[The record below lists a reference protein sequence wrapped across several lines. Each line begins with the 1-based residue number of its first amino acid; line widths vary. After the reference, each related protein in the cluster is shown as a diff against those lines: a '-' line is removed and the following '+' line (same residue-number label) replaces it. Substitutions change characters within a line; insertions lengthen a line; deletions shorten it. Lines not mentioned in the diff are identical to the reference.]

1 MIKHFIYNIIMSGAS
16 GLSAAK
22 RRRAGSNI
30 SLDNNSNNNNNRG
43 NNGNN
48 GNDTR
53 LRIQDVVIDHE
64 RRIQDFEKIFTDNEN
79 IVMNNSDNDT
89 EYNAKINTRLDEIE
103 NKLVPDVDDKENIEY
118 YKKKIKTMEGQ
129 IAELKKTM
137 VSIQNIAMDTSTSL
151 MEYKNSV
158 TKTK

>member
-1 MIKHFIYNIIMSGAS
+1 MSGAS

-30 SLDNNSNNNNNRG
+30 SLDNNNNNNPG

-48 GNDTR
+48 NTR
-53 LRIQDVVIDHE
+53 LRIQDVVVDHE
-64 RRIQDFEKIFTDNEN
+64 RRIQDFEKLFTDNEN

-89 EYNAKINTRLDEIE
+89 EYNDKINTRLDEIE

-118 YKKKIKTMEGQ
+118 YKNKIKTMEGQ

-137 VSIQNIAMDTSTSL
+137 MSIQNIAMDTSTSL

-158 TKTK
+158 TKTN

>member
-1 MIKHFIYNIIMSGAS
+1 MSGAS

-30 SLDNNSNNNNNRG
+30 SLDNNNNNSPG

-48 GNDTR
+48 NTR

-64 RRIQDFEKIFTDNEN
+64 RRIQDFEKLFTDNEN

-89 EYNAKINTRLDEIE
+89 EYNDKINTRLDKIE

-118 YKKKIKTMEGQ
+118 YKNKIKTMEGQ

-137 VSIQNIAMDTSTSL
+137 MSIQNIAMDTSTSL

-158 TKTK
+158 TKTN

>member
-1 MIKHFIYNIIMSGAS
+1 MSGAS

-30 SLDNNSNNNNNRG
+30 SLDNNNNNNPG

-48 GNDTR
+48 NTR

-64 RRIQDFEKIFTDNEN
+64 RRIQDFEKLFTDNEN

-89 EYNAKINTRLDEIE
+89 EYNDKINTRLDEIE

-118 YKKKIKTMEGQ
+118 YKNKIKTMEGQ

-137 VSIQNIAMDTSTSL
+137 VSIQNIAMDTNTSL
-151 MEYKNSV
+151 IEYKNSV
-158 TKTK
+158 AKTN

>member
-1 MIKHFIYNIIMSGAS
+1 MTKHFIYNIIMSGAS

-30 SLDNNSNNNNNRG
+30 SLDNNNNNSPG

-48 GNDTR
+48 NTR

-64 RRIQDFEKIFTDNEN
+64 RRIQDFEKLFTDNEN

-89 EYNAKINTRLDEIE
+89 EYNDKINTRLDKIE
-103 NKLVPDVDDKENIEY
+103 NKLLPDVDDKENIEY
-118 YKKKIKTMEGQ
+118 YKKKIKTMEEQ

-137 VSIQNIAMDTSTSL
+137 MSIQNIAMDTSTSL

-158 TKTK
+158 SNAN

>member
-1 MIKHFIYNIIMSGAS
+1 MSGAS

-30 SLDNNSNNNNNRG
+30 SLDTNNSESNG

-48 GNDTR
+48 NTR

-64 RRIQDFEKIFTDNEN
+64 RRIQDFEKIFNDNEN

-137 VSIQNIAMDTSTSL
+137 LSIQDIAMDTSTSL

-158 TKTK
+158 AKAK

>member
-1 MIKHFIYNIIMSGAS
+1 MSGAS

-30 SLDNNSNNNNNRG
+30 SFDNNISNSSNNNNNQG

-48 GNDTR
+48 QR
-53 LRIQDVVIDHE
+53 LRIQDIIIDHE
-64 RRIQDFEKIFTDNEN
+64 RRIQDFEKRFTDNEN
-79 IVMNNSDNDT
+79 IFINNSLDDS
-89 EYNAKINTRLDEIE
+89 EYNVKINTRLDNIE

-118 YKKKIKTMEGQ
+118 YKKKIKTMEEQ
-129 IAELKKTM
+129 ISELKKTM
-137 VSIQNIAMDTSTSL
+137 MSIQNIAMDTSTSL

-158 TKTK
+158 ANAK

>member
-1 MIKHFIYNIIMSGAS
+1 MSGAS

-30 SLDNNSNNNNNRG
+30 SLDNNNNNNPG

-48 GNDTR
+48 NTR

-64 RRIQDFEKIFTDNEN
+64 RRIQDFEKLFTDNEN

-89 EYNAKINTRLDEIE
+89 EYNDKINTRLDEIE
-103 NKLVPDVDDKENIEY
+103 NKIVPHVDDKENIEY
-118 YKKKIKTMEGQ
+118 YKNKIKTMEEQ

-137 VSIQNIAMDTSTSL
+137 MSIQNIAMDTSTSL

-158 TKTK
+158 TKTN

>member
-1 MIKHFIYNIIMSGAS
+1 MSGAS

-30 SLDNNSNNNNNRG
+30 SLDNNNNNNPG

-48 GNDTR
+48 NTR

-64 RRIQDFEKIFTDNEN
+64 RRIQDFEKLFTDNEN

-89 EYNAKINTRLDEIE
+89 EYNDKINTRLDEIE

-118 YKKKIKTMEGQ
+118 YKNKIKTMEGQ

-137 VSIQNIAMDTSTSL
+137 MSIQNIAMDTSTSL

-158 TKTK
+158 PKTN

>member
-1 MIKHFIYNIIMSGAS
+1 MSGAS

>member
-1 MIKHFIYNIIMSGAS
+1 MSGAS

-30 SLDNNSNNNNNRG
+30 SLDNNNNNNPG

-48 GNDTR
+48 NTR

-64 RRIQDFEKIFTDNEN
+64 RRIQDFEKLFTDNEN

-89 EYNAKINTRLDEIE
+89 EYNDKINTRLDKIE
-103 NKLVPDVDDKENIEY
+103 NKLVPGVDDKENIEY
-118 YKKKIKTMEGQ
+118 YKNKIKTMEGQ

-137 VSIQNIAMDTSTSL
+137 MSIQNIAMDTSTSL

-158 TKTK
+158 TKTN

>member
-1 MIKHFIYNIIMSGAS
+1 MSGAS

-30 SLDNNSNNNNNRG
+30 SLDNNNNNSPG

-48 GNDTR
+48 NTR

-64 RRIQDFEKIFTDNEN
+64 RRIQDFEKLFTDNEN

-89 EYNAKINTRLDEIE
+89 EYNDKINTRLDEIE

-118 YKKKIKTMEGQ
+118 YKNKIKTMEGQ

-137 VSIQNIAMDTSTSL
+137 MSIQNIAMDTSTSL

-158 TKTK
+158 TKTN

>member
-1 MIKHFIYNIIMSGAS
+1 MTKHFIYNIIMSGAS

-30 SLDNNSNNNNNRG
+30 SLDTNNSESNG

-48 GNDTR
+48 NTR
-53 LRIQDVVIDHE
+53 LRIQDVVVSHE
-64 RRIQDFEKIFTDNEN
+64 QRIQDIEKIFTDNEN

-129 IAELKKTM
+129 IEELKKTM
-137 VSIQNIAMDTSTSL
+137 LSIQNIAMDTSTSL

-158 TKTK
+158 AKAK

>member
-1 MIKHFIYNIIMSGAS
+1 MSGAS

-43 NNGNN
+43 NNRNN

>member
-1 MIKHFIYNIIMSGAS
+1 MSGAS

-30 SLDNNSNNNNNRG
+30 SLDNN
-43 NNGNN
+43 NNGNGEN
-48 GNDTR
+48 SENSANNNSR
-53 LRIQDVVIDHE
+53 LRIQDVVVSHE
-64 RRIQDFEKIFTDNEN
+64 QRIQDIEKIFTDNEN

-118 YKKKIKTMEGQ
+118 YKKKIKTMEVQ
-129 IAELKKTM
+129 ISELKKTM

-158 TKTK
+158 TKTN

>member
-1 MIKHFIYNIIMSGAS
+1 MAKHFIYNIIMSGAS

-30 SLDNNSNNNNNRG
+30 SLDNK
-43 NNGNN
+43 NNGNG
-48 GNDTR
+48 GNSANNNSR
-53 LRIQDVVIDHE
+53 LRIQDVVVSHE
-64 RRIQDFEKIFTDNEN
+64 QRIQDIEKIFTDNEN
-79 IVMNNSDNDT
+79 IVMNNSDTDNDYST
-89 EYNAKINTRLDEIE
+89 KINTRLDEIE

-137 VSIQNIAMDTSTSL
+137 VSIQNIAMDTNTSFV
-151 MEYKNSV
+151 EYKNSV
-158 TKTK
+158 TKN

>member
-1 MIKHFIYNIIMSGAS
+1 MTKHFIYNIIMSGAS

-30 SLDNNSNNNNNRG
+30 SLDNNNNNNPG

-48 GNDTR
+48 NTR

-64 RRIQDFEKIFTDNEN
+64 RRIQDFEKLFTDNEN

-89 EYNAKINTRLDEIE
+89 EYNDKINTRLDKIE
-103 NKLVPDVDDKENIEY
+103 NKLVPGVDDKENIEY
-118 YKKKIKTMEGQ
+118 YKNKIKTMEGQ

-137 VSIQNIAMDTSTSL
+137 MSIQNIAMDTSTSL

-158 TKTK
+158 TKTN

>member
-1 MIKHFIYNIIMSGAS
+1 MTKHFIYNIIMSGAS

-30 SLDNNSNNNNNRG
+30 SLDNNNNNSPG

-48 GNDTR
+48 NTR

-64 RRIQDFEKIFTDNEN
+64 RRIQDFEKLFTDNEN

-89 EYNAKINTRLDEIE
+89 EYNDKINTRLDKIE

-118 YKKKIKTMEGQ
+118 YKNKIKTMEGQ

-137 VSIQNIAMDTSTSL
+137 MSIQNIAMDTSTSL

-158 TKTK
+158 TKTN

>member
-1 MIKHFIYNIIMSGAS
+1 MSGAS

-30 SLDNNSNNNNNRG
+30 SLDNNNNNNPG

-48 GNDTR
+48 NTR

-64 RRIQDFEKIFTDNEN
+64 RRIQDFEKLFTDNEN

-89 EYNAKINTRLDEIE
+89 EYNDKINTRLDEIE

-137 VSIQNIAMDTSTSL
+137 MSIQNIAMDTSTSL

-158 TKTK
+158 PKTN

>member
-1 MIKHFIYNIIMSGAS
+1 MTKHFIYNIIMSGAS

-30 SLDNNSNNNNNRG
+30 SLDNNNNNSPG

-48 GNDTR
+48 NTR

-64 RRIQDFEKIFTDNEN
+64 RRIQDFEKLFTDNEN

-89 EYNAKINTRLDEIE
+89 EYNDKINTRLDKIE
-103 NKLVPDVDDKENIEY
+103 NKLVPGVDDKENIEY
-118 YKKKIKTMEGQ
+118 YKNKIKTMEEQ

-137 VSIQNIAMDTSTSL
+137 MSIQNIAMDTSTSL

-158 TKTK
+158 TKTN

>member
-1 MIKHFIYNIIMSGAS
+1 MSGAS

-30 SLDNNSNNNNNRG
+30 SLDTNNSESNG

-48 GNDTR
+48 NTR
-53 LRIQDVVIDHE
+53 LRIQDVVVSHE
-64 RRIQDFEKIFTDNEN
+64 QRIQDIEKIFTDNEN

-137 VSIQNIAMDTSTSL
+137 LSIQDIAMDTSTSL

-158 TKTK
+158 AKAK

>member
-1 MIKHFIYNIIMSGAS
+1 MTKHFIYNIIMSGAS

-30 SLDNNSNNNNNRG
+30 SLDNNNNNNPG

-48 GNDTR
+48 NTR

-64 RRIQDFEKIFTDNEN
+64 RRIQDFEKLFTDNEN

-89 EYNAKINTRLDEIE
+89 EYNDKINTRLDEIE
-103 NKLVPDVDDKENIEY
+103 NKLVPHVDDKENIEY
-118 YKKKIKTMEGQ
+118 YKNKIKTMEGQ

-137 VSIQNIAMDTSTSL
+137 MSIQNIAMDTSTSL

-158 TKTK
+158 TKTN

>member
-1 MIKHFIYNIIMSGAS
+1 MSGAS

-30 SLDNNSNNNNNRG
+30 SLDNNNNNSPG

-48 GNDTR
+48 NTR

-64 RRIQDFEKIFTDNEN
+64 RRIQDFEKLFTDNEN

-89 EYNAKINTRLDEIE
+89 EYNDKINTRLDKIE
-103 NKLVPDVDDKENIEY
+103 NKLVPGVDDKENIEY
-118 YKKKIKTMEGQ
+118 YKNKIKTMEEQ

-137 VSIQNIAMDTSTSL
+137 MSIQNIAMDTSTSL

-158 TKTK
+158 TKTN

>member
-1 MIKHFIYNIIMSGAS
+1 MRKHLIYIIIMSSAS

-22 RRRAGSNI
+22 RRRAGSNF
-30 SLDNNSNNNNNRG
+30 SLDNNSNDNNV

-48 GNDTR
+48 GNNNSR
-53 LRIQDVVIDHE
+53 LRMQDVVISHE
-64 RRIQDFEKIFTDNEN
+64 QRIQDIEKIFTDNEN
-79 IVMNNSDNDT
+79 IVINNSDNNT
-89 EYNAKINTRLDEIE
+89 EHNDKINTRLDEIE

-118 YKKKIKTMEGQ
+118 YKNKIKTMEEQ

-137 VSIQNIAMDTSTSL
+137 MSIQNIAMDTSTSL

-158 TKTK
+158 TKTN

>member
-1 MIKHFIYNIIMSGAS
+1 MSGAS

-30 SLDNNSNNNNNRG
+30 SLDTDNRGSNG

-48 GNDTR
+48 GNSNTR

-137 VSIQNIAMDTSTSL
+137 VSIQNIAMDTSTCLLYTSP
-151 MEYKNSV
+151 SPRDP
-158 TKTK
+158 

>member
-1 MIKHFIYNIIMSGAS
+1 MSGAS

-30 SLDNNSNNNNNRG
+30 SLDNNNNNSPG

-48 GNDTR
+48 NTR

-64 RRIQDFEKIFTDNEN
+64 RRIQDFEKLFTDNEN

-89 EYNAKINTRLDEIE
+89 EYNDKINTRLDKIE
-103 NKLVPDVDDKENIEY
+103 NKLLPDVDDKENIEY
-118 YKKKIKTMEGQ
+118 YKNKIKTMEGQ

-137 VSIQNIAMDTSTSL
+137 MSIQNIAMVTRTSL

-158 TKTK
+158 TKTN

>member
-1 MIKHFIYNIIMSGAS
+1 MSGAS

-30 SLDNNSNNNNNRG
+30 SFDNNSSNNNNNQG

-48 GNDTR
+48 QR
-53 LRIQDVVIDHE
+53 LRIQDIIIDHE
-64 RRIQDFEKIFTDNEN
+64 RRIQDFEKQFTDNEN
-79 IVMNNSDNDT
+79 ISMNNSDN

-118 YKKKIKTMEGQ
+118 YKKKIKTMEEQ
-129 IAELKKTM
+129 ISELKKTM
-137 VSIQNIAMDTSTSL
+137 MSIQNIAMDTSTSL

-158 TKTK
+158 PKAN

>member
-1 MIKHFIYNIIMSGAS
+1 MSGAS

-30 SLDNNSNNNNNRG
+30 SLDTDNRGSNG

-48 GNDTR
+48 GNSNTR

-158 TKTK
+158 TKTN

>member
-1 MIKHFIYNIIMSGAS
+1 MSGAS

-30 SLDNNSNNNNNRG
+30 SLDNNNNNSPG

-48 GNDTR
+48 NTR

-64 RRIQDFEKIFTDNEN
+64 RRIQDFEKLFTDNEN

-89 EYNAKINTRLDEIE
+89 EYNDKINTRLDKIE
-103 NKLVPDVDDKENIEY
+103 NKLLPDVDDKENIEY
-118 YKKKIKTMEGQ
+118 YKKKIKTMEEQ

-137 VSIQNIAMDTSTSL
+137 MSIQNIAMDTSTSL

-158 TKTK
+158 SNAN

>member
-1 MIKHFIYNIIMSGAS
+1 MTKHFIYNIIMSGAS

-30 SLDNNSNNNNNRG
+30 SLDNNNNNNPG

-48 GNDTR
+48 NTR
-53 LRIQDVVIDHE
+53 LRIQDVVVDHE
-64 RRIQDFEKIFTDNEN
+64 RRIQDFEKLFTDNEN

-89 EYNAKINTRLDEIE
+89 EYNDKINTRLDEIE

-118 YKKKIKTMEGQ
+118 YKNKIKTMEGQ

-137 VSIQNIAMDTSTSL
+137 MSIQNIAMDTSTSL

-158 TKTK
+158 TKTN

>member
-1 MIKHFIYNIIMSGAS
+1 MSGAS

-30 SLDNNSNNNNNRG
+30 SLDNK
-43 NNGNN
+43 NNGNG
-48 GNDTR
+48 GNSANNNSR
-53 LRIQDVVIDHE
+53 LRIQDVVVSHE
-64 RRIQDFEKIFTDNEN
+64 QRIQDIEKIFTDNEN
-79 IVMNNSDNDT
+79 IVMNNSDTDNDYST
-89 EYNAKINTRLDEIE
+89 KINTRLDEIE

-137 VSIQNIAMDTSTSL
+137 VSIQNIAMDTNTSFV
-151 MEYKNSV
+151 EYKNSV
-158 TKTK
+158 TKN

>member
-1 MIKHFIYNIIMSGAS
+1 MSGAS

-30 SLDNNSNNNNNRG
+30 SCDNNNSNNRGNNS

-48 GNDTR
+48 GNNTR
-53 LRIQDVVIDHE
+53 LLIKDVVIDHE
-64 RRIQDFEKIFTDNEN
+64 RRIQDFEKLFTDNEN
-79 IVMNNSDNDT
+79 ISMNNSDN

>member
-1 MIKHFIYNIIMSGAS
+1 MSGAS

-30 SLDNNSNNNNNRG
+30 SLDNNNNNSPG

-48 GNDTR
+48 NTR

-64 RRIQDFEKIFTDNEN
+64 RRIQDFEKLFTDNEN

-89 EYNAKINTRLDEIE
+89 EYNDKINTRLDKIE

-118 YKKKIKTMEGQ
+118 YKNKIKTMEEQ

-137 VSIQNIAMDTSTSL
+137 MSIQNIAMVTRTSL

-158 TKTK
+158 TKTN

>member
-1 MIKHFIYNIIMSGAS
+1 MSGAS

-30 SLDNNSNNNNNRG
+30 SLDNNNNNNPG

-48 GNDTR
+48 NTR

-64 RRIQDFEKIFTDNEN
+64 RRIQDFEKLFTDNEN

-89 EYNAKINTRLDEIE
+89 EYNDKINTRLDEIE

-118 YKKKIKTMEGQ
+118 YKNKIKTMEGQ

-137 VSIQNIAMDTSTSL
+137 MSIQNIAMDTSTSL

-158 TKTK
+158 TKTN